1 MMKARI
7 SQEGVVFL
15 ISLTLFIAFAVTL
28 KDFVSPGNLM
38 TLLRSVAIL
47 GILGLGMG
55 LVVVGRGIDLSMVAV
70 MVVAVSWGIVIGR
83 SEFGFVV
90 GIVGGLLFCIATGL
104 VVGLLVAYAEVP
116 AIFTTLAMGSIVY
129 GIGRSLFFTLDV
141 QNLPPGNEWF
151 SFLGRGTVFGI
162 PMAIVAFG
170 IVAGS
175 LHLVLR
181 KTRFG
186 RFIYA
191 GGDNPQGAR
200 IAGLPYRPLLVTQ
213 YVLSSSIAY
222 IAGLVMAASVSGMN
236 TRIFNSTM
244 IYDVL
249 LVVVLGGIGLSGG
262 RGGVRNVIVGTLF
275 VGVMLNGMTIMNIG
289 LTYQNLIKSIILL
302 TAILIDTLLNPRDE
316 QTTQQGDI

>member
-1 MMKARI
+1 MKKVRI
-7 SQEGVVFL
+7 NQEGVVFL

-28 KDFVSPGNLM
+28 KDFISPGNLM

-55 LVVVGRGIDLSMVAV
+55 LVVVGRGIDLAMVAV

-83 SEFGFVV
+83 SEFGFIV
-90 GIVGGLLFCIATGL
+90 GIVSGLLFCVATGL

-162 PMAIVAFG
+162 PMAIIAFG
-170 IVAGS
+170 VVAGC
-175 LHLVLR
+175 LHLILR

-191 GGDNPQGAR
+191 SGDNPQGAR

-213 YVLSSSIAY
+213 YVFSSCIAY

-262 RGGVRNVIVGTLF
+262 RGGVRNVIVGTLL

-289 LTYQNLIKSIILL
+289 LTYQNLIKSVILL
-302 TAILIDTLLNPRDE
+302 MAILIDTLLNPRDE
-316 QTTQQGDI
+316 QTAQQGDI